1 MSNNPLSRYLT
12 EREFELAAEY
22 ESLGD
27 DPERR
32 DATGHPKA
40 TGGKCNVAEGASARD
55 AYPSGHNAQRK
66 RQVALDPRT
75 RDRARHFL
83 HRSEEEVLCR
93 PQEASELFCAMT
105 GTV

>member
-12 EREFELAAEY
+12 ERELALAAEY
-22 ESLGD
+22 EAST

-32 DATGHPKA
+32 DATGRHKA
-40 TGGKCNVAEGASARD
+40 AGGKCNVAEGASARD
-55 AYPSGHNAQRK
+55 SYPSGHNAQRK
-66 RQVALDPRT
+66 RQVALNPRT
-75 RDRARHFL
+75 RGRAGHFL